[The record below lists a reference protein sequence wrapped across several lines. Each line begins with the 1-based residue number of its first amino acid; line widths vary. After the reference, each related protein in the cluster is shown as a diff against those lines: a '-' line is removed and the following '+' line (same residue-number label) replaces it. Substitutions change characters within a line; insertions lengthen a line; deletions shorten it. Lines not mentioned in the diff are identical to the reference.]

1 VEAEGFGLTVAAA
14 QRWLP
19 LGRDVLV
26 RGDRGA
32 GKTTVLEGLL
42 ADASRRGVTGILL
55 RAGGSRP
62 LSALLDHASSSVRVP
77 DEAALTDWLT
87 DELRARR
94 SVLLVDDADRM
105 DDASLGVARRVLGR
119 TGSLLVAAST
129 ADPLRAP
136 GGGLR
141 DLLLGRAPAEVRVQ
155 PFGFRAVATLLES
168 VLGAPADTGLTASV
182 MAGTGGNPRAVVAL
196 ADAARASGALRRQD
210 GLWVEDGTL
219 GDVPVEAVA
228 YVFLS
233 GLGPACVGALETLAS
248 AGPLPAD
255 VAGRLVDPS
264 ALAELSDHGRVV
276 GHELAGSGEVLAVSP
291 PLLARALR
299 ERVSP
304 YRRRRLAERVAAE
317 GGGLAAA
324 ASPVDDLTTVLLAAP
339 SGEGGAPAWVAQV
352 AGLVHE
358 RATADEGARR
368 AEWLAHPTLATANA
382 YLAALMLRPAA
393 EQLEE
398 VFARMEPGE
407 HDDAGARAAFAFY
420 RSRWAAW
427 AATAAGP
434 AGPAA
439 TAPDPLAV
447 DLAVGQPGA
456 RPWEDGEAEDGTTE
470 DAAEVALPDVALP
483 EVAPAADGWPVA
495 GPDDAWPDPVDP
507 DLAPVAELGRLKPRL
522 LRELAAGRSP
532 AEVAA
537 EVEPETRVPFV
548 RGWPSVLRAA
558 ALLEAGWPEAALEVV
573 ERTDLSCAAPEPRHY
588 LAALRG
594 QGLLQAGRI
603 DEAEQW
609 QRRML
614 DAAYDEVD
622 ALAIRVHA
630 SMLAEVLYMSSQT
643 AAAWRA
649 VSTALRLGAP
659 GPVGTTFYRRGLT
672 VGAVIQA
679 HAGNLTLAQVLVRE
693 LDRSPQAYRPLLRS
707 MRPLARAALAA
718 ASGEALA
725 GARIVRRAARA
736 YAAEGLL
743 QPALLCWTLGS
754 GDLDALRAQAVR
766 ELGARTRVPL
776 LEPYAQVVVGLAE
789 GDRDVVAAA
798 VSRTSAATAPA
809 LARAAEQLL
818 GVQEGTPRPARAP
831 VPRLIAGVRAE
842 PLSVRE
848 QEVAVLAREGLSNRQ
863 IADQLYLSVR
873 TVENHMSRA
882 LRKLGLVS
890 RGELVQ
896 WGG

>member
-62 LSALLDHASSSVRVP
+62 LSALLDHASASVRVP
-77 DEAALTDWLT
+77 DEAALADWLT

-119 TGSLLVAAST
+119 TGSLLVAACTS
-129 ADPLRAP
+129 DPLRAP
-136 GGGLR
+136 SGGLR

-155 PFGFRAVATLLES
+155 PFGFRAVAALLES
-168 VLGAPADTGLTASV
+168 VLGAPADAGLTSSV
-182 MAGTGGNPRAVVAL
+182 MASTGGNPRAVVAL
-196 ADAARASGALRRQD
+196 ADAARAAGALRRHD

-219 GDVPVEAVA
+219 GEVPADAVA
-228 YVFLS
+228 YIFLS
-233 GLGPACVGALETLAS
+233 GLGPGCVGALETLAS
-248 AGPLPAD
+248 AGPVPAD
-255 VAGRLVDPS
+255 VASRLVDPA
-264 ALAELSDHGRVV
+264 ALAALSDHGRVV
-276 GHELAGSGEVLAVSP
+276 GHELTRSGEVLAVSP

-299 ERVSP
+299 DRVSP
-304 YRRRRLAERVAAE
+304 YRRRRLAEHLAAE
-317 GGGLAAA
+317 GGALASSAT
-324 ASPVDDLTTVLLAAP
+324 PVDDLTTVLLAAP
-339 SGEGGAPAWVAQV
+339 SGEGGAPEWVAQV

-358 RATADEGARR
+358 RAVAEEGARR
-368 AEWLAHPTLATANA
+368 SEWLAQPTLATANA
-382 YLAALMLRPAA
+382 YLAALMRRPAA
-393 EQLEE
+393 EQLDE
-398 VFARMEPGE
+398 VFARVVPGE
-407 HDDAGARAAFAFY
+407 HDDAGERAVFAFY
-420 RSRWAAW
+420 RSRWTAW
-427 AATAAGP
+427 AGITGPAEGAEGAGDANDEARGDAASEGGAPAGSRTGP
-434 AGPAA
+434 AGAAPA
-439 TAPDPLAV
+439 DP
-447 DLAVGQPGA
+447 PPS
-456 RPWEDGEAEDGTTE
+456 R
-470 DAAEVALPDVALP
+470 AADEVAA
-483 EVAPAADGWPVA
+483 
-495 GPDDAWPDPVDP
+495 DP
-507 DLAPVAELGRLKPRL
+507 DLAPVADLGGLKSRL
-522 LRELAAGRSP
+522 LRELAAGRDP
-532 AEVAA
+532 EEVA
-537 EVEPETRVPFV
+537 VEPEPSTPVPFS

-558 ALLEAGWPEAALEVV
+558 ALLEAGWPAAALEVV
-573 ERTDLSCAAPEPRHY
+573 DRAEMARAGAEPRHY

-594 QGLLQAGRI
+594 QALLQSDRL

-630 SMLAEVLYMSSQT
+630 SMLAEVLYASSQT

-693 LDRSPQAYRPLLRS
+693 LDRAPAGEHPLLRS
-707 MRPLARAALAA
+707 NRPLAHAALAA
-718 ASGEALA
+718 ASGEPLV
-725 GARIVRRAARA
+725 GQRIARQAARA

-743 QPALLCWTLGS
+743 QPALVCWTLGT
-754 GDLDALRAQAVR
+754 GELDAERAAAVR
-766 ELGARTRVPL
+766 DLVARTDVPVL
-776 LEPYAQVVVGLAE
+776 APYAQVVLGLVD
-789 GDRDVVAAA
+789 GDREVVAGA
-798 VSRTSAATAPA
+798 VARTSAATAPA
-809 LARAAEQLL
+809 LARAAEQFL

-831 VPRLIAGVRAE
+831 VTRLGSVRSEA
-842 PLSVRE
+842 LSARE

-882 LRKLGLVS
+882 LRKLGLVGRS
-890 RGELVQ
+890 ELTE
-896 WGG
+896 WAG

>member
-55 RAGGSRP
+55 RAGGARP
-62 LSALLDHASSSVRVP
+62 LSALLDHASASVRVP
-77 DEAALTDWLT
+77 DEVALSDWLT
-87 DELRARR
+87 EELRARR

-168 VLGAPADTGLTASV
+168 VLGAPADTGLTATV
-182 MAGTGGNPRAVVAL
+182 MAETGGNPRAVVAL
-196 ADAARASGALRRQD
+196 ADAARASGALRRLD
-210 GLWVEDGTL
+210 GLWVDDGTL
-219 GDVPVEAVA
+219 GEVSAEAVA
-228 YVFLS
+228 YIFLS
-233 GLGPACVGALETLAS
+233 GLGPSCVGALEALAS
-248 AGPLPAD
+248 AGPVPAD

-264 ALAELSDHGRVV
+264 ALATLSDHGRVV

-317 GGGLAAA
+317 GGGLASSAT
-324 ASPVDDLTTVLLAAP
+324 PVDDLTTVLLAAP

-358 RATADEGARR
+358 RATAEEGARR
-368 AEWLAHPTLATANA
+368 AEWLTQPTLATANA
-382 YLAALMLRPAA
+382 YLAALMRRPAA
-393 EQLEE
+393 EQLED
-398 VFARMEPGE
+398 VFARVVPGE
-407 HDDAGARAAFAFY
+407 DDDPGERAAFAFY
-420 RSRWAAW
+420 RSRWTAW
-427 AATAAGP
+427 AGGG
-434 AGPAA
+434 GPAA
-439 TAPDPLAV
+439 GGLPTPRDPA
-447 DLAVGQPGA
+447 D
-456 RPWEDGEAEDGTTE
+456 
-470 DAAEVALPDVALP
+470 DAAEDEPAGDGC
-483 EVAPAADGWPVA
+483 PAAGA
-495 GPDDAWPDPVDP
+495 GDAWPEPVDP
-507 DLAPVAELGRLKPRL
+507 DLAPVAELGLVKPRL
-522 LRELAAGRSP
+522 LRGLAAGRSA

-537 EVEPETRVPFV
+537 EPEPEARVPFV

-573 ERTDLSCAAPEPRHY
+573 ERADLSCAAPEPRHY

-594 QGLLQAGRI
+594 QGLLQAGRL
-603 DEAEQW
+603 DEAEAW

-630 SMLAEVLYMSSQT
+630 SMLAEVLYASSQT

-707 MRPLARAALAA
+707 IRPLAQAALAA
-718 ASGEALA
+718 ASGEPQA
-725 GARIVRRAARA
+725 GARIAREAARA
-736 YAAEGLL
+736 YTAEGLL
-743 QPALLCWTLGS
+743 QPALLCWTLGG
-754 GDLDALRAQAVR
+754 GDLDEERAAAVR
-766 ELGARTRVPL
+766 DLVARTRVPL
-776 LEPYAQVVVGLAE
+776 LEPYAQVVVGLVD
-789 GDRDVVAAA
+789 GDRDAVAGA
-798 VSRTSAATAPA
+798 VARTSAATAPS

-831 VPRLIAGVRAE
+831 VARLGGVRAE
-842 PLSVRE
+842 PLSARE

>member
-1 VEAEGFGLTVAAA
+1 MEAEGFGLTVAAA

-62 LSALLDHASSSVRVP
+62 LSALLDHASASVRVP
-77 DEAALTDWLT
+77 DEAALADWLT

-94 SVLLVDDADRM
+94 SVLLIDDADRM

-119 TGSLLVAAST
+119 TGSLLVAACT
-129 ADPLRAP
+129 TDPLRAP

-155 PFGFRAVATLLES
+155 PFGFRAVSALLES
-168 VLGAPADTGLTASV
+168 VLGAPADAGLTSSV
-182 MAGTGGNPRAVVAL
+182 MASTGGNPRAVVAL
-196 ADAARASGALRRQD
+196 ADAARAAGALRRHD

-219 GDVPVEAVA
+219 GDVPADAVA
-228 YVFLS
+228 YIFLS
-233 GLGPACVGALETLAS
+233 GLGPSCVSALETLAS

-255 VAGRLVDPS
+255 VASRLVDPT
-264 ALAELSDHGRVV
+264 ALAVLSDHGRVV
-276 GHELAGSGEVLAVSP
+276 GHELMRSGEVLAVSP

-299 ERVSP
+299 DRVSP
-304 YRRRRLAERVAAE
+304 YRRRRLAEHLAAE
-317 GGGLAAA
+317 GGALASSAT
-324 ASPVDDLTTVLLAAP
+324 PVDDLTTVLLAAP
-339 SGEGGAPAWVAQV
+339 SGEGGAPEWVAQV

-358 RATADEGARR
+358 RAVAEEGARR
-368 AEWLAHPTLATANA
+368 SERLAQPTLATANA
-382 YLAALMLRPAA
+382 YLAALMRRPAV
-393 EQLEE
+393 EQLDE
-398 VFARMEPGE
+398 VFARVVPGV
-407 HDDAGARAAFAFY
+407 HDDAGERAVFAFY

-427 AATAAGP
+427 AGLTGSAAADGAVVEG
-434 AGPAA
+434 AGDEARGDA
-439 TAPDPLAV
+439 VPD
-447 DLAVGQPGA
+447 GGA
-456 RPWEDGEAEDGTTE
+456 
-470 DAAEVALPDVALP
+470 
-483 EVAPAADGWPVA
+483 APAARTSPAGAAADDGGAPPP
-495 GPDDAWPDPVDP
+495 GDAEEAAADP
-507 DLAPVAELGRLKPRL
+507 DLRPVTELGGLKTRL

-532 AEVAA
+532 EEVVA
-537 EVEPETRVPFV
+537 EPEPSALVPFS
-548 RGWPSVLRAA
+548 RGWPAVLRAA
-558 ALLEAGWPEAALEVV
+558 ALLEAGWAAAALEVV
-573 ERTDLSCAAPEPRHY
+573 ERADTAQAAAEPRHY

-594 QGLLQAGRI
+594 QALLQVDRL

-630 SMLAEVLYMSSQT
+630 STLAEVLYASSQT

-693 LDRSPQAYRPLLRS
+693 LDRSPAGDQPLLRS
-707 MRPLARAALAA
+707 NRPLAHAALAA
-718 ASGEALA
+718 ASGEPLV
-725 GARIVRRAARA
+725 GQRIARQAARA
-736 YAAEGLL
+736 YTAEGLL
-743 QPALLCWTLGS
+743 QPALLCWTLGA
-754 GDLDALRAQAVR
+754 GDLDAERAGAVR
-766 ELGARTRVPL
+766 DLLGRTDVPAL
-776 LEPYAQVVVGLAE
+776 APYAQVVLGLVD
-789 GDRDVVAAA
+789 GDRDLVAGA
-798 VSRTSAATAPA
+798 VARTSAATAPA

-818 GVQEGTPRPARAP
+818 GVQDGTPRPARAP
-831 VPRLIAGVRAE
+831 VTRLGSVRSEA
-842 PLSVRE
+842 LSARE

-890 RGELVQ
+890 RSELTE
-896 WGG
+896 WTG

>member
-1 VEAEGFGLTVAAA
+1 MEAEGFGLTVAAA

-62 LSALLDHASSSVRVP
+62 LSALLDHASASVRVP
-77 DEAALTDWLT
+77 DEAALADWLT

-119 TGSLLVAAST
+119 TGSLLVAACT

-155 PFGFRAVATLLES
+155 PFGFRAVAALLES
-168 VLGAPADTGLTASV
+168 VLGAPADAGLTSSV
-182 MAGTGGNPRAVVAL
+182 MASTGGNPRAVVAL
-196 ADAARASGALRRQD
+196 ADAARAAGALRRHD

-219 GDVPVEAVA
+219 GEVPADAVA
-228 YVFLS
+228 YIFLS
-233 GLGPACVGALETLAS
+233 GLGPGCVSALETLAS
-248 AGPLPAD
+248 AGPVPAD
-255 VAGRLVDPS
+255 VASRLVDPA
-264 ALAELSDHGRVV
+264 ALAALSDHGRVV
-276 GHELAGSGEVLAVSP
+276 GHELTRSGEVLAVSP

-299 ERVSP
+299 DRVSP
-304 YRRRRLAERVAAE
+304 YRRRRLAEHLAAE
-317 GGGLAAA
+317 GGALASSAT
-324 ASPVDDLTTVLLAAP
+324 PVDDLTTVLLAAP
-339 SGEGGAPAWVAQV
+339 SGEGGAPEWVAQV

-358 RATADEGARR
+358 RAVAEEGARR
-368 AEWLAHPTLATANA
+368 SEWLAQPTLATANA
-382 YLAALMLRPAA
+382 YLGALMRRPAA
-393 EQLEE
+393 EQLDE
-398 VFARMEPGE
+398 VFARVVPGE
-407 HDDAGARAAFAFY
+407 HDDAGERAVFAFY

-427 AATAAGP
+427 AGITGPAAADVPSAGADGTDDEAREDVASQGAAPAGTRSGSAGAAAAGP
-434 AGPAA
+434 P
-439 TAPDPLAV
+439 PS
-447 DLAVGQPGA
+447 
-456 RPWEDGEAEDGTTE
+456 R
-470 DAAEVALPDVALP
+470 
-483 EVAPAADGWPVA
+483 AADEAVP
-495 GPDDAWPDPVDP
+495 DP
-507 DLAPVAELGRLKPRL
+507 DLAPVADLGGLKTRL
-522 LRELAAGRSP
+522 LRELAAGRDP
-532 AEVAA
+532 EEVAA
-537 EVEPETRVPFV
+537 EPEPSAPVPFS

-558 ALLEAGWPEAALEVV
+558 ALLEGGWPAAALEVV
-573 ERTDLSCAAPEPRHY
+573 DRADMARAGAEPRHY

-594 QGLLQAGRI
+594 QALLQTDRL

-630 SMLAEVLYMSSQT
+630 SMLAEVLYASSQT

-649 VSTALRLGAP
+649 VSTSLRLGAP

-693 LDRSPQAYRPLLRS
+693 LDRSPAGDHPLLRS
-707 MRPLARAALAA
+707 NRPLAHAALAA
-718 ASGEALA
+718 ASGEPLV
-725 GARIVRRAARA
+725 GQRIARQAARA

-743 QPALLCWTLGS
+743 QPALLCWTLGT
-754 GDLDALRAQAVR
+754 GDLDAERAAAVR
-766 ELGARTRVPL
+766 DLVARTDVPVL
-776 LEPYAQVVVGLAE
+776 APYAQVVLGLVD
-789 GDRDVVAAA
+789 GDREVVAGA
-798 VSRTSAATAPA
+798 VARTSAATAPA
-809 LARAAEQLL
+809 LARAAEQFL

-831 VPRLIAGVRAE
+831 VTRLGSVRSEA
-842 PLSVRE
+842 LSARE

-882 LRKLGLVS
+882 LRKLGLVGRS
-890 RGELVQ
+890 ELTE
-896 WGG
+896 WAG

>member
-1 VEAEGFGLTVAAA
+1 MEAEGFGLTVAAA

-77 DEAALTDWLT
+77 DESALTDWLT

-141 DLLLGRAPAEVRVQ
+141 DLLLGRAPAEVRMQ

-168 VLGAPADTGLTASV
+168 VLGAPADTGLTSSV

-196 ADAARASGALRRQD
+196 ADAARAAGALRRQD

-219 GDVPVEAVA
+219 GEVPAEAVA

-276 GHELAGSGEVLAVSP
+276 GHELAGAGEVLAVSP

-368 AEWLAHPTLATANA
+368 SEWLAHPTLATANA

-398 VFARMEPGE
+398 VFARVEPGE

-427 AATAAGP
+427 AATAATP
-434 AGPAA
+434 P
-439 TAPDPLAV
+439 PEPLLPV
-447 DLAVGQPGA
+447 DLAGRPPAGDGPG
-456 RPWEDGEAEDGTTE
+456 ED
-470 DAAEVALPDVALP
+470 DAAEGDAEQDAADGEVVPDV
-483 EVAPAADGWPVA
+483 EPADDGWPVA

-522 LRELAAGRSP
+522 LRELAGGRSP
-532 AEVAA
+532 EEVAA

-573 ERTDLSCAAPEPRHY
+573 ERADLSCAAPEPRHY

-725 GARIVRRAARA
+725 GARVVRRAARA
-736 YAAEGLL
+736 YTAEGLL
-743 QPALLCWTLGS
+743 QPALLCWTLGT
-754 GDLDALRAQAVR
+754 GDLDTHRGNAVR
-766 ELGARTRVPL
+766 DLAARTRVPL
-776 LEPYAQVVVGLAE
+776 LEPYAQVVVGLVD

-809 LARAAEQLL
+809 LARAAEQVL

-831 VPRLIAGVRAE
+831 VPRLLAGVRAE

>member
-1 VEAEGFGLTVAAA
+1 MEAEGFGLTVAAA

-55 RAGGSRP
+55 RAGGARP
-62 LSALLDHASSSVRVP
+62 LSALLDHASASVRVP
-77 DEAALTDWLT
+77 DEVALSDWLT
-87 DELRARR
+87 EELRARR

-119 TGSLLVAAST
+119 TGSMLVAAST

-168 VLGAPADTGLTASV
+168 VLGAPADTGLTATV
-182 MAGTGGNPRAVVAL
+182 MAETGGNPRAVVAL

-219 GDVPVEAVA
+219 GEVPAEAVA

-233 GLGPACVGALETLAS
+233 GLGPSCVGALETLAS
-248 AGPLPAD
+248 AGPVPAE
-255 VAGRLVDPS
+255 VAARLVDPS
-264 ALAELSDHGRVV
+264 ALATLSDHGRVV

-304 YRRRRLAERVAAE
+304 YRRRRLAERLAAE
-317 GGGLAAA
+317 GGGV
-324 ASPVDDLTTVLLAAP
+324 ASSATPADDLTTVLLAAP

-358 RATADEGARR
+358 RATAEEGARR
-368 AEWLAHPTLATANA
+368 AEWLVQPTLATANA
-382 YLAALMLRPAA
+382 YLAALMRRPAA

-398 VFARMEPGE
+398 VFARVVPGGDDDPGE
-407 HDDAGARAAFAFY
+407 RAAFAFY

-427 AATAAGP
+427 AGCGGPAALDVPEPRAPGDDAAGDGP
-434 AGPAA
+434 AG
-439 TAPDPLAV
+439 D
-447 DLAVGQPGA
+447 GCPGA
-456 RPWEDGEAEDGTTE
+456 DDGRDEPAE
-470 DAAEVALPDVALP
+470 
-483 EVAPAADGWPVA
+483 
-495 GPDDAWPDPVDP
+495 PVDP
-507 DLAPVAELGRLKPRL
+507 DLAPVAELGLIKPRL
-522 LRELAAGRSP
+522 LRELAAGRSA

-537 EVEPETRVPFV
+537 EPEPEARVPFV

-573 ERTDLSCAAPEPRHY
+573 ERADLSCAAPEPRHY

-594 QGLLQAGRI
+594 QGLLQAGRL
-603 DEAEQW
+603 DEAETW

-630 SMLAEVLYMSSQT
+630 SMLAEVLYASSQT

-707 MRPLARAALAA
+707 IRPLAQAALAG
-718 ASGEALA
+718 ASGEPLA
-725 GARIVRRAARA
+725 GARIAREAARA

-743 QPALLCWTLGS
+743 QPALLCWTLGA
-754 GDLDALRAQAVR
+754 GDLDAERAAAVR
-766 ELGARTRVPL
+766 DLVARTDVPL
-776 LEPYAQVVVGLAE
+776 LEPYAQVVVGLVD
-789 GDRDVVAAA
+789 GDRDAVAGA

-831 VPRLIAGVRAE
+831 VARLGGVRAE
-842 PLSVRE
+842 PLSARE

>member
-1 VEAEGFGLTVAAA
+1 MEAEGFGLTVAAA

-62 LSALLDHASSSVRVP
+62 LSALLDHASASVRVP
-77 DEAALTDWLT
+77 DEVALSDWLT
-87 DELRARR
+87 EELRARR

-168 VLGAPADTGLTASV
+168 VLGAPADAGLTSSV
-182 MAGTGGNPRAVVAL
+182 MAETGGNPRAVVAL

-219 GDVPVEAVA
+219 GEVPAEAVA

-233 GLGPACVGALETLAS
+233 GLGPSCVGALETLAG

-264 ALAELSDHGRVV
+264 VLASLSDHGRVV
-276 GHELAGSGEVLAVSP
+276 GHELAGAGEVLAVSP

-304 YRRRRLAERVAAE
+304 YRRRRLAERLAAE
-317 GGGLAAA
+317 GGGLASSAT
-324 ASPVDDLTTVLLAAP
+324 PVDDLTTVLLAAP

-368 AEWLAHPTLATANA
+368 AEWLTRPCLATANA

-393 EQLEE
+393 DQLEE
-398 VFARMEPGE
+398 VFARVEPGE
-407 HDDAGARAAFAFY
+407 HDDAGERAAFAFY

-427 AATAAGP
+427 SGTAGPEPEAGAGDPAAEEPEDGAADDACPAAGTDG
-434 AGPAA
+434 AGP
-439 TAPDPLAV
+439 
-447 DLAVGQPGA
+447 
-456 RPWEDGEAEDGTTE
+456 E
-470 DAAEVALPDVALP
+470 
-483 EVAPAADGWPVA
+483 
-495 GPDDAWPDPVDP
+495 PVDP
-507 DLAPVAELGRLKPRL
+507 DLAPVAELGGLKTRL
-522 LRELAAGRSP
+522 LRELAAGRSA

-537 EVEPETRVPFV
+537 EAEPEARVPFV

-573 ERTDLSCAAPEPRHY
+573 DRADLSCAAPEPRHY

-594 QGLLQAGRI
+594 QGLLQAGRL

-630 SMLAEVLYMSSQT
+630 SMLAEVLYASSQT

-693 LDRSPQAYRPLLRS
+693 LDRSPQAHRPLLRS
-707 MRPLARAALAA
+707 IRPLAQAALAA
-718 ASGEALA
+718 AAGEPSA
-725 GARIVRRAARA
+725 GARTARQAARA

-743 QPALLCWTLGS
+743 QPALLCWTLGA
-754 GDLDALRAQAVR
+754 GDLDAERAAAVR
-766 ELGARTRVPL
+766 DLVARTRVPL
-776 LEPYAQVVVGLAE
+776 LEPYAQVVVGLVD
-789 GDRDVVAAA
+789 GDRDVVAASVA
-798 VSRTSAATAPA
+798 RTSAATAPA

-831 VPRLIAGVRAE
+831 VTRLGGVRSE
-842 PLSVRE
+842 PLSARE

-890 RGELVQ
+890 RSELVQ

>member
-1 VEAEGFGLTVAAA
+1 MEAEGFGLTVAAA

-62 LSALLDHASSSVRVP
+62 LSALLDHASASVRVP
-77 DEAALTDWLT
+77 DEAALSDWLT
-87 DELRARR
+87 EELRARR
-94 SVLLVDDADRM
+94 SLLLVDDADRM
-105 DDASLGVARRVLGR
+105 DDASLGVVRRVIGR
-119 TGSLLVAAST
+119 TGSLLVASST
-129 ADPLRAP
+129 TDPLRAAC
-136 GGGLR
+136 GGLR

-155 PFGFRAVATLLES
+155 PFGFRAVAALLES
-168 VLGAPADTGLTASV
+168 VLGAPADAALTASV
-182 MAGTGGNPRAVVAL
+182 MAETGGNPRAVVAL
-196 ADAARASGALRRQD
+196 ADAARASGALLRHD
-210 GLWVEDGTL
+210 GLWVGDGTL
-219 GDVPVEAVA
+219 GEVPAEAVA
-228 YVFLS
+228 YIFLS
-233 GLGPACVGALETLAS
+233 GLGPDCVAALETLAS
-248 AGPLPAD
+248 AGPVPAD
-255 VAGRLVDPS
+255 VVDRLVDPT
-264 ALAELSDHGRVV
+264 ALATLSDLGRVV

-317 GGGLAAA
+317 GGALAASA
-324 ASPVDDLTTVLLAAP
+324 TPVGDLTTALLATP
-339 SGEGGAPAWVAQV
+339 SGEGGAPEWVVQV

-358 RATADEGARR
+358 RATAEEGARR
-368 AEWLAHPTLATANA
+368 SEWLAQPTLATANA
-382 YLAALMLRPAA
+382 YLAALLRRPAT

-398 VFARMEPGE
+398 VFARVVPGE
-407 HDDAGARAAFAFY
+407 HDDAGERAAFAFY
-420 RSRWAAW
+420 RSRWTAW
-427 AATAAGP
+427 AASPRATAEADEADEVDGGP
-434 AGPAA
+434 AGDGAA
-439 TAPDPLAV
+439 QAPEA
-447 DLAVGQPGA
+447 GGA
-456 RPWEDGEAEDGTTE
+456 ELD
-470 DAAEVALPDVALP
+470 
-483 EVAPAADGWPVA
+483 
-495 GPDDAWPDPVDP
+495 DP

-532 AEVAA
+532 EEVAA
-537 EVEPETRVPFV
+537 ETDPEPHVPFV

-558 ALLEAGWPEAALEVV
+558 ALLEAGWPDAALEVV
-573 ERTDLSCAAPEPRHY
+573 ERADLSSAAVEPRHY
-588 LAALRG
+588 LAALHG
-594 QGLLQAGRI
+594 QALLQTGRL

-614 DAAYDEVD
+614 DAAYDAVD

-630 SMLAEVLYMSSQT
+630 SMLAEVLYVSSQT

-672 VGAVIQA
+672 IGAVIQA

-693 LDRSPQAYRPLLRS
+693 LDRSPQAHRPLLRS
-707 MRPLARAALAA
+707 VRPLARAALAA
-718 ASGEALA
+718 ASGEPQAA
-725 GARIVRRAARA
+725 ARISRDAAHA

-743 QPALLCWTLGS
+743 QPALLCWTLAG
-754 GDLDALRAQAVR
+754 GDLDAERADAVR
-766 ELGARTRVPL
+766 DLASRTRVPL
-776 LEPYAQVVVGLAE
+776 LEPYAQVVVGLVE
-789 GDRDVVAAA
+789 DDRDAVAAA

-818 GVQEGTPRPARAP
+818 GVQEGTPRPARAH
-831 VPRLIAGVRAE
+831 VTRLGGLRSE
-842 PLSVRE
+842 PLSGRE

-890 RGELVQ
+890 RSELAQ